1 MKAKGSAK
9 PQEDKEYSGG
19 GTKETK
25 EDTLEEK
32 PVPTPLAEKDQEKD
46 QRIADLTESLQR
58 LQAEFENF
66 MKRNKKDAELLR
78 KYAEEDFIRKLLPI
92 IDSFEH
98 GLKECK
104 EETEFAKGMKMM
116 YSQFQR
122 FLKQSG
128 VAPIEAAGKF
138 DPHLHEVMLQQESD
152 EEGGTILQE
161 LQKGYKIYDHILRHS
176 KVKISK
182 GRPQEAG
189 KETAQKQQ

>member
-66 MKRNKKDAELLR
+66 MKRNKKETELLR
-78 KYAEEDFIRKLLPI
+78 KYAEEEFIRKLLPI

-104 EETEFAKGMKMM
+104 EETEFARGMQMI
-116 YSQFQR
+116 YGQFWH

-128 VAPIEAAGKF
+128 VAPINAKGKF
-138 DPHLHEVMLQQESD
+138 DPNLHDVMLQ
-152 EEGGTILQE
+152 EE
-161 LQKGYKIYDHILRHS
+161 
-176 KVKISK
+176 
-182 GRPQEAG
+182 
-189 KETAQKQQ
+189 